1 MEKMQEKL
9 ISIVVPCY
17 NEALSVP
24 LYFVAMQKMFKE
36 FGESNPEY
44 KHEYIFVDDGSN
56 DDTLKELDKLQER
69 DPGEVHYISFSRNFG
84 KEAAFLAGLR
94 AAKGDLVAVMDVD
107 LQDPPS
113 MIPEMVEG
121 IVEEGYDVVGCRRV
135 DRTGEPAIRSLFSG
149 LFYKF
154 INRISS
160 TKMEEGVRDFRLMT
174 RQVIE
179 SILAMPEYNRFSK
192 GIFSWVGFN
201 TKYLPYQNIVRE
213 AGETH
218 FTFWKLF
225 KYSLDGIVDF
235 SDLPLSLA
243 SFIGI
248 LSFILSIIA
257 MIFVIVR
264 RILFGD
270 SVSGWASLVSIIL
283 FMGGLQLFCLGIVGK
298 YIARIYLET
307 KHRPIY
313 VIKKEK

>member
-1 MEKMQEKL
+1 MQEKL

-17 NEALSVP
+17 NEALSIP
-24 LYFVAMQKMFKE
+24 SYFDSMQEMFKE
-36 FGESNPEY
+36 FNKSDPQY
-44 KHEYIFVDDGSN
+44 KHEYIFVDDGSQDN
-56 DDTLKELDKLQER
+56 TLKEFDTLQNQ
-69 DPGEVHYISFSRNFG
+69 DPSEVHYISFSRNFG

-94 AAKGDLVAVMDVD
+94 AAKGDFVAVMDVD

-113 MIPEMVEG
+113 MIPEMVKG
-121 IVEEGYDVVGCRRV
+121 IVEEGYDVVGCKRV
-135 DRTGEPAIRSLFSG
+135 DRSGEPVMKSLFSG

-154 INRISS
+154 INQISS
-160 TKMEEGVRDFRLMT
+160 TKLEEGVRDYRLMT
-174 RQVIE
+174 RQVID
-179 SILAMPEYNRFSK
+179 SILSMPEYNRFSK

-201 TKYLPYQNIVRE
+201 TKYLPYKNIVRKS
-213 AGETH
+213 GKTH

-225 KYSLDGIVDF
+225 RYSIDGIVDF

-243 SFIGI
+243 SFIG
-248 LSFILSIIA
+248 LASFVLSIIA

-270 SVSGWASLVSIIL
+270 AVSGWASLVSIIL

-307 KHRPIY
+307 KHRPVYI
-313 VIKKEK
+313 IKKEK